1 MLSSLHNWI
10 SGTLELSSKVRYG
23 MTSRGVPL
31 FRFVPYDRR
40 FSPMAVGCSQRNL
53 FYNVH
58 AIVEPFPTDPKKGN
72 LVQNLGQPSKESEL
86 AVLLATYAFDSR
98 KELRPAKTGVPLP
111 VPSSYTSYNTPRLT
125 FPKEATFH
133 IDPPGCR
140 DVDDSFTFQQDASG
154 SWQVAIHIADVAAWI
169 PQGHPLDQQ
178 AQEKATSFYSPE
190 GEVLAPMFPP
200 AFSEANASLLPGSP
214 KPTFSLVFHWTPGE
228 SPTNFEWHETLTET
242 SISYT
247 YDEAMDQVTK
257 VPALQALQTLAKDL
271 GGNPDDSHSW
281 VAALMILYN
290 QKAGELLKKHKVGLL
305 RKHNKPAQEKLDALA
320 ALAEHVPALMDFAQ
334 ESATFCEATESDT
347 THAGLNLDAYAYAT
361 SPLRRYADLVNQRC
375 LKAIVYSPPPQS
387 QQPPFD
393 TLVESLNRR
402 QKQAKAFQRDLFFQ
416 TTLAVCNAKSVKGV
430 VIQHQ
435 LDKDSYSVFVPSWKR
450 IVKVRSLVFEPPAL
464 GSLVSLDWYDDR
476 MHARWKERM
485 VFKAF
490 LLSDSQEGRKDVE

>member
-23 MTSRGVPL
+23 MSSRGTPL

-58 AIVEPFPTDPKKGN
+58 AIVEPFPNDPKKGS
-72 LVQNLGQPSKESEL
+72 LVQNLGAPSRESEL
-86 AVLLATYAFDSR
+86 AVLLAAYAFDSR
-98 KELRPAKTGVPLP
+98 KELRPAKTPP
-111 VPSSYTSYNTPRLT
+111 QTPSSYTSFQSPRLT

-133 IDPPGCR
+133 VDPPGCR
-140 DVDDSFTFQQDASG
+140 DVDDSFTFQQTSDG

-169 PQGHPLDQQ
+169 PPDHPLDKDA
-178 AQEKATSFYSPE
+178 AQKATSFYSPE

-200 AFSEANASLLPGSP
+200 AFSEANASLLPGNP
-214 KPTFSLVFHWTPGE
+214 KPTFSLVFQWRPGQQ
-228 SPTNFEWHETLTET
+228 PTNFEWHETLTET
-242 SISYT
+242 STSYT
-247 YDEAMDQVTK
+247 YEEAMDK
-257 VPALQALQTLAKDL
+257 LSHVPALQALQALTKDL
-271 GGNPDDSHSW
+271 GSNPDDSHSW

-290 QKAGELLKKHKVGLL
+290 QKAGQLLKEHGMGLL
-305 RKHNKPAQEKLDALA
+305 RKHSKPAQEKLDALA

-334 ESATFCEATESDT
+334 ESATFCEATETDT
-347 THAGLNLDAYAYAT
+347 VHAGLNLDAYAYAT

-375 LKAIVYSPPPQS
+375 LKAIVYEVGPP
-387 QQPPFD
+387 QQPPFH

-416 TTLAVCNAKSVKGV
+416 TTLGVTNGNSVKGV

-435 LDKDSYSVFVPSWKR
+435 VDKDRYSVFVPAWKR
-450 IVKVRSLVFEPPAL
+450 IVKVRNLVFEPPAL

-485 VFKAF
+485 VFKAT
-490 LLSDSQEGRKDVE
+490 LATSN